1 MVNAENTRAA
11 FSGLI
16 DKPPLTDHL
25 LARPPFKFILDVVS
39 STISKTGYLKDQFPS
54 DALNPS
60 KLTDKA
66 AKMAFLDSLI
76 QILNDGSLDDVKS
89 SKIVA
94 GKEPDLTNL
103 LLIKLAEGARAH
115 VKAKKSSKHSRS
127 SHREESSEKSSKTK
141 HRSKSRE
148 PKEEKTKSRSSSKH
162 REEKEKEEKKD
173 KKSTKERESDHKSS
187 KKKSSKT
194 DEEKKKKKE
203 KKENEPTEKIVEKQ
217 EEKERDIN
225 SNEVEHHIDQ
235 GFDEPSSSHADSP
248 KSPAN
253 AFSPAKTDDSGVSD
267 MTESPRMPIV
277 ERPMTG
283 AVARP
288 QTSMG
293 RPGTAA
299 ARPAP
304 PKLKRKQIATVEET
318 SSTPA
323 QPTAELISEAIT
335 AAPEETFLVE
345 EEEPE
350 EFVPDTFKP
359 SEAELPND
367 ERGGLVQ
374 KMIDTTAEF
383 DDGSQN
389 ASADVDQGE
398 FAREKLKA
406 EALLNSLQMVTR
418 TTHPLSRIFD
428 FAQEDLEL
436 MTKELE
442 KWRSETKKYEALL
455 KDKEAQGIGD
465 TQKLTNVLNKLDD
478 EVSDMRAAVRSAKSR
493 IIVNNERIHGM
504 LNNV

>member
-1 MVNAENTRAA
+1 
-11 FSGLI
+11 
-16 DKPPLTDHL
+16 
-25 LARPPFKFILDVVS
+25 
-39 STISKTGYLKDQFPS
+39 
-54 DALNPS
+54 
-60 KLTDKA
+60 
-66 AKMAFLDSLI
+66 
-76 QILNDGSLDDVKS
+76 
-89 SKIVA
+89 
-94 GKEPDLTNL
+94 
-103 LLIKLAEGARAH
+103 
-115 VKAKKSSKHSRS
+115 
-127 SHREESSEKSSKTK
+127 
-141 HRSKSRE
+141 
-148 PKEEKTKSRSSSKH
+148 
-162 REEKEKEEKKD
+162 
-173 KKSTKERESDHKSS
+173 
-187 KKKSSKT
+187 
-194 DEEKKKKKE
+194 
-203 KKENEPTEKIVEKQ
+203 
-217 EEKERDIN
+217 

-398 FAREKLKA
+398 FAR
-406 EALLNSLQMVTR
+406 
-418 TTHPLSRIFD
+418 SRGIVEF
-428 FAQEDLEL
+428 FTNGYKNHTSEDLEL

>member
-103 LLIKLAEGARAH
+103 
-115 VKAKKSSKHSRS
+115 
-127 SHREESSEKSSKTK
+127 
-141 HRSKSRE
+141 
-148 PKEEKTKSRSSSKH
+148 H

-465 TQKLTNVLNKLDD
+465 TQKFV
-478 EVSDMRAAVRSAKSR
+478 
-493 IIVNNERIHGM
+493 
-504 LNNV
+504 